1 MSQADGSMFHAETP
15 LIGDREDDD
24 DDLPSQ
30 QRSESLQTSPQ
41 STFLQ
46 ARQRRKIAELE
57 GKIEV
62 LESGRAVKERHVH
75 HFVRWA
81 DLAHY
86 LSGKRITSWLKA
98 EALNASLLCLI
109 LLKIL
114 SPKTTEDTMIMTRMP
129 LLSKFSRH

>member
-1 MSQADGSMFHAETP
+1 MSQADGSTFHAKTP
-15 LIGDREDDD
+15 LIEDQEDDD

-30 QRSESLQTSPQ
+30 QCSESLQTLPQ

-46 ARQRRKIAELE
+46 ARQRQKIAELE

-62 LESGRAVKERHVH
+62 LKSGRAVKERHVH
-75 HFVRWA
+75 HFMRWA

-86 LSGKRITSWLKA
+86 LSGKQITSWLKA

-114 SPKTTEDTMIMTRMP
+114 SPKMTEDMMIMTRMP
-129 LLSKFSRH
+129 LLSKLSRH